1 MRTQALS
8 ALAVLLTGIVAVQ
21 AQTPPSP
28 PAGRADQSGGGAAET
43 LSTPKPSA
51 SGPVGG
57 TADPS
62 GGNRLID
69 RAGETSPAARP
80 NEEQRGGMNTR

>member
-1 MRTQALS
+1 MRKHALYV
-8 ALAVLLTGIVAVQ
+8 LASLLTGIAAAQ

-69 RAGETSPAARP
+69 RPGETSPAHRP
-80 NEEQRGGMNTR
+80 NEEQRGGMNAR

>member
-1 MRTQALS
+1 MRKLALYS
-8 ALAVLLTGIVAVQ
+8 LAGLLAGIAVAQ

-69 RAGETSPAARP
+69 RGGQTSPVARP

>member
-1 MRTQALS
+1 MKLS
-8 ALAVLLTGIVAVQ
+8 CLAVTACILAAGAAQ

-62 GGNRLID
+62 GGNRLND
-69 RAGETSPAARP
+69 KAGQTTPAPRP
-80 NEEQRGGMNTR
+80 SEVQRGGTEPR